1 MGQRWVVDPQCVMF
15 FALFLLYLSSS
26 LFENTCAGDYDPT
39 VDEPQG

>member
-1 MGQRWVVDPQCVMF
+1 MGGGSTVSVMF